1 MPRARTTPETAA
13 PPSAATASG
22 AAAHGANPAG
32 AQDCRALYVH
42 VPFCETKCS
51 YCDFFSLPGGRRGR
65 EPEEYLDALDR
76 ELAARAP
83 GGFAP
88 ETIFVGGGT
97 PTVLSAD
104 ELRRLGA
111 ILRARCDL
119 SRLREWTVEANP
131 GTLDAGKIDALLAAG
146 ANRVSMGV
154 QSFDDRVLKSVG
166 RIHDAA
172 TARAAVRDLLA
183 AGVPRISVDILFAVP
198 GQGADTFARDLDEAV
213 ALGTGHLS
221 CYALLYEEGT
231 TMLAREKRGLVHRE
245 PEELER
251 TMLLDA
257 RRRLGAAGFRPYE
270 ISNFALPGQECLH
283 NLVYW
288 RNGSYLGVGVS
299 AASYLGGERSS
310 NVRDLRAYIDRVA
323 GNGDARVEKERLDPR
338 GRLGETVMLGLR
350 LQEGVRFDDLAA
362 RTGIDARTL
371 FGPLLARLVTAG
383 LVTVDRDCFRLTEDG
398 IPVSDA
404 IIVEFLGP
412 P

>member
-1 MPRARTTPETAA
+1 MPRARTTPEAA
-13 PPSAATASG
+13 EA
-22 AAAHGANPAG
+22 
-32 AQDCRALYVH
+32 CRALYVH

-76 ELAARAP
+76 ELARRAP
-83 GGFAP
+83 EGFAP

-97 PTVLSAD
+97 PTVLSAE

-111 ILRARCDL
+111 ILRSRCDL
-119 SRLREWTVEANP
+119 SGLREWTVEANP
-131 GTLDAGKIDALLAAG
+131 GTLDGAKIDALLASG
-146 ANRVSMGV
+146 ADRVSMGV

-172 TARAAVRDLLA
+172 AARAAVRGLRS
-183 AGVPRISVDILFAVP
+183 AGIPRISVDLLFAVP

-231 TMLAREKRGLVHRE
+231 TMLARERRGLVRRE

-257 RRRLGAAGFRPYE
+257 RRRLGEAGFRPYE

-288 RNGSYLGVGVS
+288 RNGPYLGIGVS

-310 NVRDLRAYIDRVA
+310 NVRDLRAYVDRVA
-323 GNGDARVEKERLDPR
+323 AGGDARAERERLEPR
-338 GRLGETVMLGLR
+338 GVLGETVMLGLR
-350 LQEGVRFDDLAA
+350 LDEGIRFDDLAS
-362 RTGIDARTL
+362 RTGIDARSL
-371 FGPLLARLVTAG
+371 FAPLLDRLSRAG
-383 LVTVDRDCFRLTEDG
+383 LVSVDRDGFRLTEEG

-404 IIVEFLGP
+404 VVSEFLGP
-412 P
+412 G